1 VSIRSFYFIGHCL
14 SLDEHPS
21 FRETIITQF
30 TDPDYD
36 WDNFTWIC
44 SDHLILPV
52 IYLKLKE
59 HDLLGYLPELFAK
72 HLEDIYELNRS
83 RNIHILE
90 QMKEITALLN
100 SAGISPIYL
109 KGTGNLIDEIYT
121 DIGERIIGD
130 IDFLVPEKDFLMAA
144 ELFQK
149 EGYQICRPNN
159 EPIDRIKHY
168 PRLWKE
174 NVTAD
179 IEIHRLPVMFKYTRH
194 FSTDF
199 VQQLKKTV
207 PGFPGCYVL
216 SDEHKVINS
225 FIHSQL
231 TNAGHA
237 LGVVSLRDIYDLY
250 CFSKRVDLKRLP
262 QASPFKQKII
272 AYFKISEKLLN
283 LTTSHFYPN
292 ETIGSRYYRIKHD
305 LNFTSTFAYK
315 VNRFVWVISETIS
328 YGIQQVRESASNGKL
343 RCKIVKS
350 IITPKWYGE
359 KVAEYYQKYKINE

>member
-1 VSIRSFYFIGHCL
+1 MSLRNLYFIGHCL

-21 FRETIITQF
+21 FRETIIAQF
-30 TDPDYD
+30 SDPNYN
-36 WDNFTWIC
+36 WNNFIWIC
-44 SDHLILPV
+44 SNHLILPV
-52 IYLKLKE
+52 IYLKFKE
-59 HDLLGYLPELFAK
+59 HDLLGYLPELLAK
-72 HLEDIYELNRS
+72 HLEYIYTLNRN
-83 RNIHILE
+83 RNEQIIQ
-90 QMKEITALLN
+90 QMKEITATLN

-130 IDFLVPEKDFLMAA
+130 IDFLVPEKNFLMAA

-159 EPIDRIKHY
+159 EPFDRIKHY

-194 FSTDF
+194 FSTDL
-199 VQQLKKTV
+199 VQQFKKTV

-216 SDEHKVINS
+216 SDEHKVILN

-237 LGVVSLRDIYDLY
+237 IGVVTLRDIYDIY

-262 QASPFKQKII
+262 QSCSFKQKSIS
-272 AYFKISEKLLN
+272 YFKISEKLLN
-283 LTTSHFYPN
+283 LPCHFYPN
-292 ETIGSRYYRIKHD
+292 ETIGSIYYRLKHN
-305 LNFTSTFAYK
+305 LNFKSTFIYK
-315 VNRFVWVISETIS
+315 VNRLVWVFSEAVS
-328 YGIQQVRESASNGKL
+328 YGIQQIRESSSDGKL
-343 RCKIVKS
+343 RWKIVKS
-350 IITPKWYGE
+350 MITPKWYGE
-359 KVAEYYQKYKINE
+359 KIIEYYKKYKIDD